1 MKKTA
6 IELKKEISD
15 IRAELEGRH
24 ADGLQ
29 KTASDTS
36 GLSTEELQSK
46 MYKLIYK
53 LSQVLKETPL

>member
-6 IELKKEISD
+6 NEFKKEISD
-15 IRAELEGRH
+15 IRDELEGRH
-24 ADGLQ
+24 ASGLQ

-53 LSQVLKETPL
+53 LSQALKESPL